1 MKFSLLFLTILSF
14 SCGKIDMKTGGGV
27 GQIRELQPLQI
38 SVGEQLTFDSICSGL
53 TKKSQRFS
61 SSLPSSLVFDVQ
73 EKDCDGKTVT
83 FGSQQVR
90 VSSGTNGYQFERQD
104 SGGSFLFPN
113 VETSDNGVMKEICG
127 GVRSIPLVDGI
138 GDARWISTTGFSSS
152 ECPSVSGEQCVV
164 VETGS
169 KQGTTNSYRIHTRE
183 VIRFNINANSGKYGY
198 FTFRKKSA
206 DSNCD
211 AGDSTESSAT
221 LR

>member
-104 SGGSFLFPN
+104 SGGSFLFVAHP
-113 VETSDNGVMKEICG
+113 
-127 GVRSIPLVDGI
+127 
-138 GDARWISTTGFSSS
+138 SS
-152 ECPSVSGEQCVV
+152 
-164 VETGS
+164 
-169 KQGTTNSYRIHTRE
+169 
-183 VIRFNINANSGKYGY
+183 RFPKA
-198 FTFRKKSA
+198 FM
-206 DSNCD
+206 
-211 AGDSTESSAT
+211 
-221 LR
+221 